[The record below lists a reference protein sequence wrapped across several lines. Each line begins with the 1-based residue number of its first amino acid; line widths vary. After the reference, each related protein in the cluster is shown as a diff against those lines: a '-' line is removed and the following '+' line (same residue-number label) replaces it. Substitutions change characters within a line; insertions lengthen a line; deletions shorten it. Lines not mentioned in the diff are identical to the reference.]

1 MANHSTREAE
11 LQVVTLTNSD
21 GIPTDLYVD
30 PATGAVVEP
39 LRDDKF
45 PQMRKKKRG
54 NLRLADIYRAAGYA
68 EYADRARSCATW
80 LLYLGNAARNKK
92 QLHAMNACRLRLCP
106 FCNTRKARIMGI
118 RLSKIIQKV
127 KDDHTGT
134 QLIFLTLTM
143 ANVPGDKLRDAL
155 TQLTGSWSKLTR
167 RTAFVVAVKGF
178 FRVIEITRNRAD
190 DTYHPHIHAIL
201 IVEDGY
207 FVRKNGLYITHDQW
221 VTMWQQSLRASYRPV
236 VGIQSTYSKGGKGRP
251 SKGAAAA
258 AAAVAE
264 AAKYATKD
272 AEYIGRSVPDG
283 EAVRVVRTYTEA
295 LRGKRMTALGGW
307 MKDAA
312 KQLALDME
320 DAGDLVHEDGGGE
333 LTEATAELLLSY
345 GWHFGVSDHI
355 LTDVQP
361 NPDYQGGGDAD
372 DVAGQG

>member
-1 MANHSTREAE
+1 M
-11 LQVVTLTNSD
+11 
-21 GIPTDLYVD
+21 
-30 PATGAVVEP
+30 EP

-45 PQMRKKKRG
+45 PQMRMKKRG

-80 LLYLGNAARNKK
+80 LLYLSDATMDRK
-92 QLHAMNACRLRLCP
+92 QLHRMNACKLRLCP

-134 QLIFLTLTM
+134 QLVFLTLTVQ
-143 ANVPGDKLRDAL
+143 NVAGADLRDAL
-155 TQLTGSWSKLTR
+155 TLLAGAWSKLTR
-167 RTAFVVAVKGF
+167 RTAFVDAVKGF
-178 FRVIEITRNRAD
+178 FRVFEITRNRAD

-201 IVEDGY
+201 VVEDAY

-221 VTMWQQSLRASYRPV
+221 VGMWQQSLRVSYKPI
-236 VGIQSTYSKGGKGRP
+236 VGIQSTYSKGGKGKP

-272 AEYIGRSVPDG
+272 AEYIGLSVPDG
-283 EAVRVVRTYTEA
+283 EAVRVVQTYTEA

-312 KQLALDME
+312 RQLALDME
-320 DAGDLVHEDGGGE
+320 DAGNLVHDQDGGGD
-333 LTEATAELLLSY
+333 LTEATAELLLTY
-345 GWHFGVSDHI
+345 GWHFGVGDHI
-355 LTDVQP
+355 LTDARP
-361 NPDYQGGGDAD
+361 NPDYQGGDAD
-372 DVAGQG
+372 GVAGQG

>member
-1 MANHSTREAE
+1 M
-11 LQVVTLTNSD
+11 D
-21 GIPTDLYVD
+21 FYVD
-30 PATGAVVEP
+30 PATGATVEP

-45 PQMRKKKRG
+45 PQMRKKKCG

-68 EYADRARSCATW
+68 KYADRARSCATW
-80 LLYLGNAARNKK
+80 LLYLGNAAMDKK

-106 FCNTRKARIMGI
+106 FCNTRKARIMGM

-127 KDDHTGT
+127 KTDHPGT
-134 QLIFLTLTM
+134 QLVFLTLTVQ
-143 ANVPGDKLRDAL
+143 NVAGDGLRDAL
-155 TQLTGSWSKLTR
+155 TLLTGSWSKLTR
-167 RTAFVVAVKGF
+167 RTPFVVAVKGF
-178 FRVIEITRNRAD
+178 FRVLEITRNRVD

-201 IVEDGY
+201 VVEDGY

-221 VTMWQQSLRASYRPV
+221 VGMWQQSLRVDYRPV
-236 VGIQSTYSKGGKGRP
+236 VGIQSTYAKGGKGKP

-283 EAVRVVRTYTEA
+283 EAVQVVRTYTEA

-312 KQLALDME
+312 KQLDIDME
-320 DAGDLVHEDGGGE
+320 DAGDLVHEDGSGD
-333 LTEATAELLLSY
+333 LTEATAELLLTY
-345 GWHFGVSDHI
+345 GWHFGVADHI
-355 LTDVQP
+355 LMDVRP
-361 NPDYQGGGDAD
+361 NPDYQGGDAD